1 MGVLYK
7 RTNSQHF
14 ETTRKGK
21 FTMKS
26 LKKMFV
32 MLVISAI
39 LLVAC
44 GQKDPLDREDAYFE
58 ITEGSSA
65 EVYGVQELYRV
76 NAMVTRNQ
84 FLAQDEDVV
93 EALKDYIATNLP
105 EEKVGALLYEEK
117 LQEDGYELTVFY
129 QSLTTQEHNNE
140 FDCDINK
147 CYCFNLLANENE
159 NEEIFKLLDS
169 KVFYDGEVIS

>member
-26 LKKMFV
+26 LKKVLV

-44 GQKDPLDREDAYFE
+44 GRKDPLNRQTAYFE

-65 EVYGVQELYRV
+65 EVYGVKELYRA
-76 NAMVTRNQ
+76 NTEITREQ
-84 FLAQDEDVV
+84 FLDQDEDVV
-93 EALKDYIATNLP
+93 KALKDYIETSLP
-105 EEKVGALLYEEK
+105 KEKVGILLYEEMP
-117 LQEDGYELTVFY
+117 QEDGYELIVYY
-129 QSLTTQEHNNE
+129 QSLVTQEYSRE
-140 FDCDINK
+140 YGGDVNK
-147 CYCFNLLANENE
+147 CFCFNLSANENK
-159 NEEIFKLLDS
+159 NVEIFKLLS
-169 KVFYDGEVIS
+169 MAAK